1 MKIMSNQQRLKIKEI
16 ICEKPT
22 NMITNIK
29 LYDRKTGE
37 EVLSCNEGSFCFG
50 RNDEIVSL
58 TFPDDNLYI
67 EKRGDDYFIIREE
80 KI

>member
-1 MKIMSNQQRLKIKEI
+1 MKIMPNQQRLKIKEI
-16 ICEKPT
+16 ICEKPR
-22 NMITNIK
+22 NIITNIK

-37 EVLSCNEGSFCFG
+37 EILSCNEGAFCFG